1 MKDTLAE
8 IKDRNIR
15 TIKFTGITSDGK
27 YSQEKTFELN
37 QHEDMDVNRLEARKV
52 ITMNGYVNIMVELD
66 RQGRLLTVEVE
77 RNDDYVAAD
86 PFEAR

>member
-1 MKDTLAE
+1 MKDTLQE
-8 IKDRNIR
+8 VYDKNIR
-15 TIKFTGITSDGK
+15 TIKFTGITADGR
-27 YSQEKTFELN
+27 YSQEKTFQLN